1 MSNRTFSYSNAN
13 LSDVQK
19 GKSFRFSVWNAS
31 TEYFNDDYIQDWVSY
46 KNALYVCLENNINE
60 NPDQSSKWTLVV
72 AGQVGP
78 EGPEGP
84 MGTVFTPHVDSQGNL
99 SWTNNGGYDNPAPV
113 NIKGQKGDTGT
124 TGATGATGA
133 TGKQGKQGE
142 TGVGVGLEFMWDG
155 TKLGVKRE
163 DQEEY
168 QFMDLVGGRGET
180 GLRGLQ
186 GKEGIQGK
194 RGLQGKEGPRG
205 LSIQLQAMT
214 NSAGEYILASRYEDT
229 ESWNELFNLEQLRGK
244 PGKSI
249 IVERNPVTANI
260 EFRYEDEPSSA
271 NKILIYKSEIIG
283 PQGQSIAR
291 CYVADDG
298 YLYIWLDGEDTPRRA
313 GYVRGDKG
321 FDGREIVLRV
331 DNDKTLGPG
340 EAGTGTHLQ
349 WKYAGDEYKLW
360 TNLIQINELM
370 NIALAGLKLEHET
383 VVENNVTYDKIV
395 LASYE
400 TAYNE
405 KGQLVLTTKL
415 NNISELLMPISS
427 KITDVYLDQ
436 TTNELVIVVNTA
448 EGDKEFRIN
457 LIKAIKAGDGID
469 INGNTISV
477 KIDTQSQILSDKT
490 PILQVDQYGLR
501 IKGLVDKLIKNFELN
516 KVLNADQTD
525 SYYLV
530 ITADNDKEYQVKLPA
545 ELIFTDA
552 TYDKETKKLI
562 FTYLDDPKQLYHTK
576 EVNLID
582 LFNNVLVGG
591 GLGMTEEGLFYIAD
605 KGIVES
611 MLSDELHKLFF
622 DHTKSVLYSEFV
634 ELINTQSLLPGFTYI
649 ITDYQTIYTTSD
661 NTLLGTDESLY
672 PSEHWSLK
680 LQATSNN
687 SYDPNGIIINRP
699 YLHVYYTHSHKNV
712 SDKGQILIMC
722 DHLNNVKANYDF
734 VNIRFAITKDKFK
747 EELTGMEFT
756 RDIYYIPTFSVFN
769 GTDFENR
776 YSSDLVLNTELNVKD
791 YIVFYLIPD
800 SSQSTLQTL
809 KNISIIGNSILKSPI
824 TTGFDKINLRGDFTF
839 AGPINH
845 SELRGT
851 FVGRGEIY
859 ACNLNGALT
868 TNNFTIKMSNCEGK
882 LNIINNISDLTIN
895 NTKFCV
901 NSELDMPENLVNI
914 IKSQENAEK
923 EITDSTIRYIDE
935 DVLTEQIIKF

>member
-1 MSNRTFSYSNAN
+1 MN
-13 LSDVQK
+13 
-19 GKSFRFSVWNAS
+19 
-31 TEYFNDDYIQDWVSY
+31 
-46 KNALYVCLENNINE
+46 
-60 NPDQSSKWTLVV
+60 
-72 AGQVGP
+72 
-78 EGPEGP
+78 
-84 MGTVFTPHVDSQGNL
+84 
-99 SWTNNGGYDNPAPV
+99 
-113 NIKGQKGDTGT
+113 
-124 TGATGATGA
+124 
-133 TGKQGKQGE
+133 
-142 TGVGVGLEFMWDG
+142 
-155 TKLGVKRE
+155 
-163 DQEEY
+163 
-168 QFMDLVGGRGET
+168 LVGGRGET
-180 GLRGLQ
+180 GPRGLQ

-194 RGLQGKEGPRG
+194 RGIQGEQGPRG

-298 YLYIWLDGEDTPRRA
+298 YLYIWLDGEDTPHRA

-321 FDGREIVLRV
+321 PDGREIVLRV

-383 VVENNVTYDKIV
+383 VVENDVTYDKIV

-427 KITDVYLDQ
+427 TITNVYLDQ

-469 INGNTISV
+469 INGNTISI

-501 IKGLVDKLIKNFELN
+501 VKGLIDKLVKKFELV
-516 KVLNADQTD
+516 KGLNADQTD

-545 ELIFTDA
+545 ELVFSDVK
-552 TYDKETKKLI
+552 YDKESKKLI
-562 FTYLDDPKQLYHTK
+562 FNYLDDPRETYHTK
-576 EVNLID
+576 EVDLID
-582 LFNNVLVGG
+582 LFNNALVGG
-591 GLGMTEEGLFYIAD
+591 GLGMTEDGLFYILEG
-605 KGIVES
+605 GITEE
-611 MLSDELHKLFF
+611 MLSDELANLFVN
-622 DHTKSVLYSEFV
+622 HVETVTYSEFV
-634 ELINTQSLLPGFTYI
+634 EKINNSKLLPGFVYI
-649 ITDYQTIYTTSD
+649 ITDYQTIYRTSD
-661 NTLLGTDESLY
+661 NLLLGTDTSIY
-672 PSEHWSLK
+672 PSEHWHI
-680 LQATSNN
+680 QVTATSNN
-687 SYDPNGIIINRP
+687 TYNPNGIVVDRP
-699 YLHVYYTHSHKNV
+699 YLHIYYDHSHKQV
-712 SDKGQILIMC
+712 SDKGQILSMH
-722 DHLNNVKANYDF
+722 DHAHNVKANYDF
-734 VNIRFAITKDKFK
+734 VNIRFAVTKDKFK
-747 EELTGMEFT
+747 EELTGMEFA
-756 RDIYYIPTFSVFN
+756 RDVYYIPTFSIFN
-769 GTDFENR
+769 GADFENR
-776 YSSDLVLNTELNVKD
+776 YSPELILDTNLHVND
-791 YIVFYLIPD
+791 YIVFYLVPD
-800 SSQSTLQTL
+800 SGQSTLQTL
-809 KNISIIGNSILKSPI
+809 KNISVVGNAILKSPI
-824 TTGFDKINLRGDFTF
+824 TTGFDNITLRGDFTF

-859 ACNLNGALT
+859 ACNLNGSLT

-914 IKSQENAEK
+914 IKSQENIEK